1 MGQNQPSGLVR
12 AIGRWSLTGLVLNAI
27 IGGGIFGLPSVVAGF
42 VGAASP
48 IAYLFAAAG
57 VGVIMACFAEVASR
71 FREAG
76 GPYLYAREAF
86 GRFAG
91 IEIAWLA
98 WLVRLTAAAANANL
112 FVIYLAEFWPHANDW
127 IPRLAIL
134 TFLVGVLGVV
144 NYRGVKSGAH
154 LSDLFIVVKL
164 LPLFLFVGVGV
175 FFLRGDLLASG
186 VAKPTG
192 AWLDAVLV
200 LVYAFGGFEAALIPM
215 GEAKDPRRDAPFAL
229 LASLAVTTVLFTLIQ
244 VVVVGVL
251 AAPEKSD
258 RPLAAAA
265 AQFLGP
271 IGAGLIALG
280 ALVSVYGYLS
290 SMMLNNPRL
299 TFALAERGDFPRFL
313 AAVHPRFRTPHV
325 SIVFFALLVW
335 VLAVAGTFRWNLTL
349 SVVARLF
356 TYASTCAAIPVL
368 RKRRSDEPAFLL
380 PAGYLFAFLGVAFS
394 LVLATRMGWAELM
407 IVAIT
412 GGIALVNWLW
422 VRRGVQRE
430 PHEQV

>member
-1 MGQNQPSGLVR
+1 
-12 AIGRWSLTGLVLNAI
+12 
-27 IGGGIFGLPSVVAGF
+27 
-42 VGAASP
+42 
-48 IAYLFAAAG
+48 
-57 VGVIMACFAEVASR
+57 
-71 FREAG
+71 
-76 GPYLYAREAF
+76 
-86 GRFAG
+86 
-91 IEIAWLA
+91 
-98 WLVRLTAAAANANL
+98 
-112 FVIYLAEFWPHANDW
+112 
-127 IPRLAIL
+127 
-134 TFLVGVLGVV
+134 
-144 NYRGVKSGAH
+144 
-154 LSDLFIVVKL
+154 
-164 LPLFLFVGVGV
+164 
-175 FFLRGDLLASG
+175 
-186 VAKPTG
+186 
-192 AWLDAVLV
+192 
-200 LVYAFGGFEAALIPM
+200 M

-407 IVAIT
+407 IIAIT

>member
-1 MGQNQPSGLVR
+1 
-12 AIGRWSLTGLVLNAI
+12 
-27 IGGGIFGLPSVVAGF
+27 
-42 VGAASP
+42 
-48 IAYLFAAAG
+48 
-57 VGVIMACFAEVASR
+57 
-71 FREAG
+71 
-76 GPYLYAREAF
+76 
-86 GRFAG
+86 
-91 IEIAWLA
+91 LA

-112 FVIYLAEFWPHANDW
+112 FVIYLAEFWPGATGGL
-127 IPRLAIL
+127 PRLAIL
-134 TFLVGVLGVV
+134 TFLIGVLAVV
-144 NYRGVKSGAH
+144 NYRGVKSGAR
-154 LSDLFIVVKL
+154 LSDVFIVAKL
-164 LPLFLFVGVGV
+164 LPLFLFVGIGI
-175 FFLRGDLLASG
+175 FFVQGSLLTSE

-251 AAPEKSD
+251 KAPELTD

-265 AQFLGP
+265 AEFLGP

-290 SMMLNNPRL
+290 SMMVNNPRL
-299 TFALAERGDFPRFL
+299 TFALAEGGDFPRFL
-313 AAVHPRFRTPHV
+313 AAVHSKFRTPHV

-368 RKRRSDEPAFLL
+368 RKKRPSEPAFLL
-380 PAGYLFAFLGVAFS
+380 PAGNLLALLGIAFS
-394 LVLATRMGWAELM
+394 LVLATRMGGAELVI
-407 IVAIT
+407 IVVT
-412 GGIALVNWLW
+412 GAIALANWLW
-422 VRRGVQRE
+422 VRRRSGPESDQ
-430 PHEQV
+430 QVSSL